1 MKELKLGKKY
11 LAIISIVIV
20 LIIPIFFGIYA
31 DFLTVSEI
39 NLEILLFLL
48 IGLVLLLV
56 LGKVM
61 EKFLYGKKSKE
72 KMKQHDVIRALL
84 NEEGKI
90 VLLVFFPLTI
100 IMEELIFRYYL
111 IGFLLNHL
119 NLELISTIM
128 ISSLIFS
135 LYHIHTW
142 FRFKDLKIL
151 ISYLIFSFL
160 LGIYNAYLLFTLGI
174 FACIIVHFSLV
185 FVMYYNLYKKLS

>member
-1 MKELKLGKKY
+1 LKLGKKY
-11 LAIISIVIV
+11 LVIISTVIV

-31 DFLTVSEI
+31 DFLTISEI
-39 NLEILLFLL
+39 SLEILLLLL
-48 IGLVLLLV
+48 IGFVLLLV

-61 EKFLYGKKSKE
+61 ELFLYGKKSKE
-72 KMKQHDVIRALL
+72 KMKQNDVIRAFL

-90 VLLVFFPLTI
+90 IILFFFPLYMI
-100 IMEELIFRYYL
+100 IEELIFRYYL

-151 ISYLIFSFL
+151 ILYLIFSFL
-160 LGIYNAYLLFTLGI
+160 LGIYNTYLLFTLGL

-185 FVMYYNLYKKLS
+185 LIIYYNLYKKLS

>member
-1 MKELKLGKKY
+1 MKLGKKY
-11 LAIISIVIV
+11 LAIISTVIV
-20 LIIPIFFGIYA
+20 LLIPIFYGIYA

-39 NLEILLFLL
+39 SLEILLLLL
-48 IGLVLLLV
+48 IGFVLLLA

-61 EKFLYGKKSKE
+61 ELFLYGKKSKE

-90 VLLVFFPLTI
+90 VLLVFFPLTM

-135 LYHIHTW
+135 LYHVHTW

-151 ISYLIFSFL
+151 ISNLLFSFL
-160 LGIYNAYLLFTLGI
+160 LGIYNAYLLFTVGI
-174 FACIIVHFSLV
+174 FACIVVHFSLV
-185 FVMYYNLYKKLS
+185 FVIYYNLYKKLS

>member
-1 MKELKLGKKY
+1 MKLGKKY

-20 LIIPIFFGIYA
+20 LIIPIFFGVYA

-48 IGLVLLLV
+48 IGIVLLLV
-56 LGKVM
+56 SGKAM
-61 EKFLYGKKSKE
+61 ESFLYGKKNKE
-72 KMKQHDVIRALL
+72 KMKQHDVIKALL

-90 VLLVFFPLTI
+90 VLLVFFPLTM

-142 FRFKDLKIL
+142 FRFKDSKIL

-160 LGIYNAYLLFTLGI
+160 LGIYNAYLLFALGI

-185 FVMYYNLYKKLS
+185 FIIYYNLYKKLS

>member
-1 MKELKLGKKY
+1 MKLGKKY
-11 LAIISIVIV
+11 LAIISTVI
-20 LIIPIFFGIYA
+20 LLLIPIFFGIYA
-31 DFLTVSEI
+31 NFLTVSEI
-39 NLEILLFLL
+39 SLEIMLLLL
-48 IGLVLLLV
+48 IGFVLLLA

-61 EKFLYGKKSKE
+61 EMFLYGKKSKE
-72 KMKQHDVIRALL
+72 EMKQHDVIKAFL

-90 VLLVFFPLTI
+90 VLLVFFPLTM

-111 IGFLLNHL
+111 IGFLLSPL
-119 NLELISTIM
+119 NLEIISTIM

-160 LGIYNAYLLFTLGI
+160 LGIYNAYLLFALGI

-185 FVMYYNLYKKLS
+185 FVIYYNLYKKLS

>member
-1 MKELKLGKKY
+1 MKLGKKY
-11 LAIISIVIV
+11 LAIVLTVIV
-20 LIIPIFFGIYA
+20 LIIPIFLGVYA
-31 DFLTVSEI
+31 DFLTISEI
-39 NLEILLFLL
+39 NFEILLLLL
-48 IGLVLLLV
+48 IGFVLLLV

-61 EKFLYGKKSKE
+61 ELFLYGKKSRD

-111 IGFLLNHL
+111 IGFLLNNL

-142 FRFKDLKIL
+142 FGFKDLKIL
-151 ISYLIFSFL
+151 ISYIIFSFL

-185 FVMYYNLYKKLS
+185 FITYYNLYKKLS

>member
-1 MKELKLGKKY
+1 LKLGKKY
-11 LAIISIVIV
+11 LAIISTVIV
-20 LIIPIFFGIYA
+20 LTIPIFFGIYA
-31 DFLTVSEI
+31 DFLTISEI
-39 NLEILLFLL
+39 NFKILLLLL
-48 IGLVLLLV
+48 IGFVLLLV

-61 EKFLYGKKSKE
+61 ELFLYGKKSKD
-72 KMKQHDVIRALL
+72 KMKKHDVIKAFL

-90 VLLVFFPLTI
+90 VLLVFFPLTM

-119 NLELISTIM
+119 NLEVISTIM

-151 ISYLIFSFL
+151 ISYLIFSFI

-185 FVMYYNLYKKLS
+185 FVTYYNLYKKLS

>member
-1 MKELKLGKKY
+1 MKIGKKY
-11 LAIISIVIV
+11 LAIISTVIV
-20 LIIPIFFGIYA
+20 LIVPIFFGFYA

-39 NLEILLFLL
+39 SLEILLFLL

-61 EKFLYGKKSKE
+61 ELFLYGNKSKE
-72 KMKQHDVIRALL
+72 KMKQHDVIGAFL

-90 VLLVFFPLTI
+90 VLLVFFPLTM

-111 IGFLLNHL
+111 IGFLLNPL
-119 NLELISTIM
+119 NLKIISAIM

-185 FVMYYNLYKKLS
+185 FMIYYNLYKKLS

>member
-1 MKELKLGKKY
+1 LKLGKKY
-11 LAIISIVIV
+11 LAIISTVIV
-20 LIIPIFFGIYA
+20 LIIPIFFGIYTE
-31 DFLTVSEI
+31 FLIISEI
-39 NLEILLFLL
+39 SLETLLLLL
-48 IGLVLLLV
+48 IEFVLLLV
-56 LGKVM
+56 LGKIM
-61 EKFLYGKKSKE
+61 ELLLYGKKSKE
-72 KMKQHDVIRALL
+72 KMKQHDVIRAFL

-90 VLLVFFPLTI
+90 VLLVFFPLTM

-111 IGFLLNHL
+111 IGFLLNDL
-119 NLELISTIM
+119 NLELFSTIM

-151 ISYLIFSFL
+151 TSNLIFSFL

-185 FVMYYNLYKKLS
+185 LIIYYNLYKKLS

>member
-1 MKELKLGKKY
+1 MKLGKKY
-11 LAIISIVIV
+11 LAIISTVIV

-39 NLEILLFLL
+39 SLEIMLLLL

-61 EKFLYGKKSKE
+61 ELFLYGKKNKE

-84 NEEGKI
+84 NEEGKKI
-90 VLLVFFPLTI
+90 TIFFFPLIMI
-100 IMEELIFRYYL
+100 IEELIFRYYL

-119 NLELISTIM
+119 NLKLISTIM

-135 LYHIHTW
+135 LYHVHTW

-185 FVMYYNLYKKLS
+185 FMIYYNLYKKLS

>member
-1 MKELKLGKKY
+1 MKIGKKY
-11 LAIISIVIV
+11 LVIISTVII

-39 NLEILLFLL
+39 SLEIILLLL

-56 LGKVM
+56 VGKVM
-61 EKFLYGKKSKE
+61 ELFLYGKKNKE
-72 KMKQHDVIRALL
+72 KMKQHDVIRAFLH
-84 NEEGKI
+84 EEGKI
-90 VLLVFFPLTI
+90 IILFFFPLTM

-111 IGFLLNHL
+111 IGILLNYL

-151 ISYLIFSFL
+151 ISNILFSFI

-185 FVMYYNLYKKLS
+185 FMIYYNLYKKLS

>member
-1 MKELKLGKKY
+1 LKLGKKY
-11 LAIISIVIV
+11 LAIISTIIV
-20 LIIPIFFGIYA
+20 LIIPIFFGVYA

-39 NLEILLFLL
+39 NLEFLLFLL
-48 IGLVLLLV
+48 VGFVLLLV

-61 EKFLYGKKSKE
+61 EFFLWGKESKE
-72 KMKQHDVIRALL
+72 KMKQHDVIRAFL

-90 VLLVFFPLTI
+90 VLLVIFPLTM

-111 IGFLLNHL
+111 IGILLNHL

-151 ISYLIFSFL
+151 IFHLPNF
-160 LGIYNAYLLFTLGI
+160 
-174 FACIIVHFSLV
+174 
-185 FVMYYNLYKKLS
+185 

>member
-1 MKELKLGKKY
+1 MKLGKKY
-11 LAIISIVIV
+11 LAIISTVI
-20 LIIPIFFGIYA
+20 LLLIPIFFGIYA
-31 DFLTVSEI
+31 NFLTVSEI
-39 NLEILLFLL
+39 SLEIMLLLL
-48 IGLVLLLV
+48 IGFVLLLA

-61 EKFLYGKKSKE
+61 EMFLYGKKSKE
-72 KMKQHDVIRALL
+72 KMKQHDVIGAFL

-90 VLLVFFPLTI
+90 VLLVFFPLTM

-111 IGFLLNHL
+111 IGFLLSPL
-119 NLELISTIM
+119 NLEIISTIM

-135 LYHIHTW
+135 LYHVHTW

-160 LGIYNAYLLFTLGI
+160 LGIYNAYLLFALGI

-185 FVMYYNLYKKLS
+185 FVIYYNLYKKLS

>member
-1 MKELKLGKKY
+1 MKLGKKY
-11 LAIISIVIV
+11 LAIISTVI
-20 LIIPIFFGIYA
+20 LLLIPIFFGIYA
-31 DFLTVSEI
+31 NFLTVSEI
-39 NLEILLFLL
+39 SLEIMLLLL
-48 IGLVLLLV
+48 IGFVLLLA

-61 EKFLYGKKSKE
+61 EMFLYGKKSKE
-72 KMKQHDVIRALL
+72 EMKQHDVIRAFL

-90 VLLVFFPLTI
+90 VLLVFFPLTM

-111 IGFLLNHL
+111 IGFLLSPL
-119 NLELISTIM
+119 NLEIISTIM

-160 LGIYNAYLLFTLGI
+160 LGIYNAYLLFALGI

-185 FVMYYNLYKKLS
+185 FVIYYNLYKKLS

>member
-1 MKELKLGKKY
+1 MKLGKKY
-11 LAIISIVIV
+11 LAIISTVI
-20 LIIPIFFGIYA
+20 LLLIPIFFGIYA
-31 DFLTVSEI
+31 NFLTVSEI
-39 NLEILLFLL
+39 SLEIMLLLL
-48 IGLVLLLV
+48 IGFVLLLA

-61 EKFLYGKKSKE
+61 EMFLYGKKSKE
-72 KMKQHDVIRALL
+72 KMKQHDVIGAFL

-90 VLLVFFPLTI
+90 VLLVFFPLTM

-111 IGFLLNHL
+111 IGFLLSPL
-119 NLELISTIM
+119 NLEIISTIM

-160 LGIYNAYLLFTLGI
+160 LGIYNAYLLFALGI

-185 FVMYYNLYKKLS
+185 FVTYYNLYKKLS

>member
-1 MKELKLGKKY
+1 MKLGKKY
-11 LAIISIVIV
+11 LAIISTVI
-20 LIIPIFFGIYA
+20 LLLIPIFFGIYA
-31 DFLTVSEI
+31 NFLTVSEI
-39 NLEILLFLL
+39 SLEIMLLLL
-48 IGLVLLLV
+48 IGFVLLLA

-61 EKFLYGKKSKE
+61 EMFLYGKKSKE
-72 KMKQHDVIRALL
+72 KMKQHDVIGAFL

-90 VLLVFFPLTI
+90 VLLVFFPLTM

-111 IGFLLNHL
+111 IGFLLSPL
-119 NLELISTIM
+119 NLEIISTIM

-160 LGIYNAYLLFTLGI
+160 LGIYNAYLLFALGI

-185 FVMYYNLYKKLS
+185 FVIYYNLYKKLS

>member
-1 MKELKLGKKY
+1 LKLGKKY
-11 LAIISIVIV
+11 LAIVLTVIV
-20 LIIPIFFGIYA
+20 LIIPIFLGVYA
-31 DFLTVSEI
+31 DFLTISEI
-39 NLEILLFLL
+39 NFEILLLLL
-48 IGLVLLLV
+48 IGFVLLLV

-61 EKFLYGKKSKE
+61 ELFLYGKKSRD

-111 IGFLLNHL
+111 IGFLLNNL

-142 FRFKDLKIL
+142 FGFKDLKIL
-151 ISYLIFSFL
+151 ISIL
-160 LGIYNAYLLFTLGI
+160 AW
-174 FACIIVHFSLV
+174 SL
-185 FVMYYNLYKKLS
+185 

>member
-1 MKELKLGKKY
+1 MKLGKKY
-11 LAIISIVIV
+11 LAIISTVIV

-31 DFLTVSEI
+31 DFLSISEI
-39 NLEILLFLL
+39 SLDILLLLL
-48 IGLVLLLV
+48 IGFVLLLV

-61 EKFLYGKKSKE
+61 EIFLYGKKSKE
-72 KMKQHDVIRALL
+72 IMNQHDVIRVFL

-90 VLLVFFPLTI
+90 VLLVFFPLTM
-100 IMEELIFRYYL
+100 IMEELVFRYYL

-151 ISYLIFSFL
+151 ISYLIFSFI
-160 LGIYNAYLLFTLGI
+160 LGIYNAYLLFALGI
-174 FACIIVHFSLV
+174 FACIITHTVLV
-185 FVMYYNLYKKLS
+185 IILYYNLYKKLSK